1 MEKKV
6 DGTCKKL
13 ISLFLSFFKIG
24 LFTINGGITMIPAIK
39 YTVVDDKKW
48 LNEEEMVDCI
58 ALSQAVPGAIAVSC
72 STYIG
77 RKLYGFK
84 GALTAMIGV
93 VLPSFTIIILMV
105 FILETFQGNVYIEGA
120 LTGIKAAVT
129 GSIFVVLWKMEKS
142 IIKDEFGIAV
152 AAAGFLMVEVFKIT
166 AIWTIVFGIV
176 TGLIAAFILRSSDCN
191 TKYADTNYNDT
202 GKMKDCDKK
211 GRR

>member
-24 LFTINGGITMIPAIK
+24 LFTIGGGIAMIPAIK

-84 GALTAMIGV
+84 GALTAMIA
-93 VLPSFTIIILMV
+93 S
-105 FILETFQGNVYIEGA
+105 
-120 LTGIKAAVT
+120 
-129 GSIFVVLWKMEKS
+129 
-142 IIKDEFGIAV
+142 
-152 AAAGFLMVEVFKIT
+152 KI
-166 AIWTIVFGIV
+166 
-176 TGLIAAFILRSSDCN
+176 
-191 TKYADTNYNDT
+191 
-202 GKMKDCDKK
+202 
-211 GRR
+211 GRASCRERV

>member
-1 MEKKV
+1 
-6 DGTCKKL
+6 
-13 ISLFLSFFKIG
+13 
-24 LFTINGGITMIPAIK
+24 
-39 YTVVDDKKW
+39 
-48 LNEEEMVDCI
+48 
-58 ALSQAVPGAIAVSC
+58 
-72 STYIG
+72 
-77 RKLYGFK
+77 
-84 GALTAMIGV
+84 
-93 VLPSFTIIILMV
+93 MV

-152 AAAGFLMVEVFKIT
+152 AAAGFLMVGVFKIT